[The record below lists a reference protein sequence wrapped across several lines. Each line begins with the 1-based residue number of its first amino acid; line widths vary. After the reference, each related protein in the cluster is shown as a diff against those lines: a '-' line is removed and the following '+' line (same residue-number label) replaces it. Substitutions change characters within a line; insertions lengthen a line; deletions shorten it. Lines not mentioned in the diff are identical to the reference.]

1 MFSELFDF
9 MFCPEPH
16 HTYTFEPFS
25 HTYTFK
31 PIDIEL
37 RPIDID
43 STFSSRPTTA
53 KKKET
58 KKSVDSFETKQSTN
72 RRVKIRDVI
81 FSDPATVVFWDD
93 NTKTVVKTRGG
104 EKYDKEKGLAM
115 AIIKKITGNAGNYY
129 EIFKEWCG
137 YE

>member
-1 MFSELFDF
+1 MMNFDVFDIIDYPELV
-9 MFCPEPH
+9 
-16 HTYTFEPFS
+16 

-31 PIDIEL
+31 PIDIDL
-37 RPIDID
+37 
-43 STFSSRPTTA
+43 TFSSRPTTA
-53 KKKET
+53 DKKKET
-58 KKSVDSFETKQSTN
+58 KKPVDSFETKQSTN

-81 FSDPATVVFWDD
+81 FSDPATVVFWSD
-93 NTKTVVKTRGG
+93 NTKTVVKARGG

-137 YE
+137 DGNE

>member
-1 MFSELFDF
+1 MMNFDVFDF
-9 MFCPEPH
+9 IDYPKLVR
-16 HTYTFEPFS
+16 TYTFEP
-25 HTYTFK
+25 
-31 PIDIEL
+31 
-37 RPIDID
+37 IDID
-43 STFSSRPTTA
+43 VVFSSRPTTA
-53 KKKET
+53 DKKEET
-58 KKSVDSFETKQSTN
+58 KKPVDSFETKQSTN

-81 FSDPATVVFWDD
+81 FSDPATVVFWND

-137 YE
+137 DEE

>member
-1 MFSELFDF
+1 MNFDVFDF
-9 MFCPEPH
+9 IDYPKLV
-16 HTYTFEPFS
+16 HTYTFEP
-25 HTYTFK
+25 
-31 PIDIEL
+31 
-37 RPIDID
+37 IDID
-43 STFSSRPTTA
+43 VVFSSRPTTN

-58 KKSVDSFETKQSTN
+58 KKPFDSFETKQSTN

-81 FSDPATVVFWDD
+81 FSDPATVVFWND

-115 AIIKKITGNAGNYY
+115 AIIKKITGNTRDYY

-137 YE
+137 NEE

>member
-1 MFSELFDF
+1 MFSEVFDF

-16 HTYTFEPFS
+16 

-43 STFSSRPTTA
+43 LTFSSRPTTD

-58 KKSVDSFETKQSTN
+58 KKPVDSFETKQSTN

-81 FSDPATVVFWDD
+81 FSDPATVVFWND

-115 AIIKKITGNAGNYY
+115 AIIKKITGNTGNYY

-137 YE
+137 DEE

>member
-1 MFSELFDF
+1 MNFFNIFDLIDYL
-9 MFCPEPH
+9 EPYP
-16 HTYTFEPFS
+16 TN
-25 HTYTFK
+25 TFK
-31 PIDIEL
+31 PIDI
-37 RPIDID
+37 DITL
-43 STFSSRPTTA
+43 SPYPTIG
-53 KKKET
+53 KKKEV
-58 KKSVDSFETKQSTN
+58 KKPVDSFETKQSTN

-115 AIIKKITGNAGNYY
+115 AIVKKITGNTGNYY

-137 YE
+137 DEE